1 MMQNDMSLLDSAA
14 CTLLVPLPSAPLNPI
29 LATLKLW
36 SNLWQ
41 GRRDLARLDGL
52 FYFQFG

>member
-1 MMQNDMSLLDSAA
+1 MSLLDSAA
-14 CTLLVPLPSAPLNPI
+14 CTLPAPLPSASVNRI

-41 GRRDLARLDGL
+41 GRRDLARRDAL